1 MLKKFLLTFLM
12 VLLSVVSMKAQR
24 ILVIDNDGMPIPF
37 VTVSTPDGK
46 YITSTDID
54 GWMETLDGYPTITLS
69 QVAYK
74 TLTIDVADIK
84 DNKILLDDATY
95 DLPEV
100 VVKPKELVY
109 GQTYFRL
116 IYIDDNGPV
125 YYRGGVI
132 DNTYEVAKK
141 KMSSKSNHISKAE
154 FGIIRFVVD
163 RLVGKFDRFSCLPE
177 FSYYQKLLQMRD
189 NGEITITDAG
199 NGRQVIAD
207 DVSLLGYIYWDK
219 NERTRTVSFD
229 MFRYDKHQKEA
240 KKRAKA
246 EKKGKAYEA
255 DTTMSIDG
263 TIYQVYRTD
272 SVGNSRVEDF
282 VMSQYTQLGHHKR
295 QNADYIIQLQ
305 SFAADYAYIDKKEYK
320 KLRKDNK
327 VEMNIKELRQFEK
340 NNNIPPL
347 APNILEQINKLFE
360 KELSQ

>member
-1 MLKKFLLTFLM
+1 MIKKLLISFILF
-12 VLLSVVSMKAQR
+12 LSVISLNAQR
-24 ILVIDNDGMPIPF
+24 VQVLDNEGVPIPF
-37 VTVSTPDGK
+37 VTVTTPDGK
-46 YITSTDID
+46 YVASTDID
-54 GWMETLDGYPTITLS
+54 GWFDVADGNATITLS

-74 TLTIDVADIK
+74 TLTLEATDIK
-84 DNKILLDDATY
+84 GGKIVLEDATY

-100 VVKPKELVY
+100 VVKPKELIY

-116 IYIDDNGPV
+116 TYIDDNGPI

-132 DNTYEVAKK
+132 DNTYEIAKK
-141 KMSSKSNHISKAE
+141 KVSAKSRHISKAE

-189 NGEITITDAG
+189 NGEITITDAS

-207 DVSLLGYIYWDK
+207 DVSPLGYIYWDK

-229 MFRYDKHQKEA
+229 MFKYDKHQKEA

-305 SFAADYAYIDKKEYK
+305 SFAADYAYIHKKEYK

-360 KELSQ
+360 KDLSQ